1 MKKFSFFCVVLAFAL
16 FFSTAFSACSS
27 NGAAFDTGILDSDES
42 SRTDMPFES
51 CSDSSLP
58 QENDSSTT
66 ETDVDELLSGR
77 ISYSAAYDGYEAP
90 SAEYEEEDLALWFNH
105 AYTRTAEEETKQ
117 GEKITY
123 RMTLARNETE
133 SCQLLLSSK
142 TNREGL
148 FAELTDFKNASGR
161 VLRTDLFEGYY
172 FEVQGRKIIDPL
184 PPVRDAFSL
193 AQGRSKTLLI
203 KVYADT
209 ESEPGEYE
217 ALVRIKD
224 SEGREIKKASL
235 FAYVWNFVLPEETSC
250 KTLTDLSWYN
260 IYSYHKCYE
269 GDDGKLYAAYYDY
282 LLENRI
288 CSYTLPYN
296 KTDGS
301 YSDKRIEKYL
311 ENPRVTAFLNTGW
324 KTQLNADNLLRSFR
338 NLSKNPQW
346 LKKAYFYPLD
356 EPSNVEELEKI
367 RVFAKLIKKYYSEEY
382 KLIAPMHINAALD
395 ETCRTDFFN
404 YVEDS
409 VTVWCPHTYFF
420 NTYAEYLEN
429 PELTYWMT
437 EKLEEELGT
446 FVERMDK
453 KKSEGDEVWWYVTH
467 TPAYPEITLTTESAA
482 INYRILFWQQKLYDV
497 NGFLYYSA
505 NDWFG
510 NGEDFGWNAKHETWN
525 GTCDS
530 YGNGVLIYCGAYM
543 GIDGPVGSLRLEC
556 VRDGIEDFEYLSL
569 LEKWYGKETLKKIV
583 EKLTTSLGCYESN
596 EEYFIELRESL
607 GVLVEKVSDSAFN

>member
-16 FFSTAFSACSS
+16 FFSTAFSACSL
-27 NGAAFDTGILDSDES
+27 NGAAFDTGILDSAES

-77 ISYSAAYDGYEAP
+77 IPYSAAYDGYEAP
-90 SAEYEEEDLALWFNH
+90 SAEYEAEDLALWFNH
-105 AYTRTAEEETKQ
+105 AYTRTAEEETKH

-148 FAELTDFKNASGR
+148 FAELTDFRNASGR
-161 VLRTDLFEGYY
+161 VLRADLFEGYY

-184 PPVRDAFSL
+184 PPVRGAFSL

-203 KVYADT
+203 KVYADA

-260 IYSYHKCYE
+260 IYSYH
-269 GDDGKLYAAYYDY
+269 
-282 LLENRI
+282 R
-288 CSYTLPYN
+288 
-296 KTDGS
+296 
-301 YSDKRIEKYL
+301 
-311 ENPRVTAFLNTGW
+311 
-324 KTQLNADNLLRSFR
+324 RSFR

-346 LKKAYFYPLD
+346 RKKAYFYPLD

-497 NGFLYYSA
+497 NGFLYYST

-569 LEKWYGKETLKKIV
+569 LEKWCGKETLKKIV

-596 EEYFIELRESL
+596 EEYFNELRESL
-607 GVLVEKVSDSAFN
+607 GVLVEDVSDSAFN